1 MKLSLRSK
9 FFLCY
14 LCIAV
19 LAIIFIAV
27 FARKMVYD
35 NQLGILETKLY
46 DEATLLASQYRSD
59 FNSGADALMERSS
72 ELGAVTT
79 LLDCTV
85 WFIDGQGNVVYPQS
99 SSGVCVE
106 DFDPTSADSH
116 HGFVGDFY
124 GCFDESYVSVY
135 APMVNGFS
143 TSGYVIIH
151 CPVSSLD
158 ETVSD
163 TLNTLYLT
171 AAIMFA
177 LSLLLLILVHF
188 SVLRP
193 IRQITTAAKEYAA
206 GNLTYEYK
214 LKSHDELGVLS
225 ETLSYMATALSQ
237 TGEDQ
242 RKFVTN
248 VSHDFRSPLTSIKG
262 YIEAILDGTIP
273 ESMQKK
279 YLGIVRDETDRLNKL
294 TQNLLD
300 MNTISQNGVLLDCTD
315 FDIHHVIKKI
325 LATFEGR
332 CNEKRI
338 SFELTFT
345 AREFFVYADESRIQ
359 QVLYNLIDNAIK
371 FSNPGSIIFIETY
384 EKREKAYIS
393 VKDQGCGIPA
403 DSLKK
408 IWDRFYKT
416 DTSRGKDKKGLGLGL
431 SITRDI
437 IQAHAETIDVISTEG
452 VGTEFIFT
460 LPLGTGPADAE

>member
-1 MKLSLRSK
+1 MKISLRNK
-9 FFLCY
+9 FILCY
-14 LCIAV
+14 VIIAV
-19 LAIIFIAV
+19 AALIFVAVFAENTVYKNQLAII
-27 FARKMVYD
+27 
-35 NQLGILETKLY
+35 ETRLY
-46 DEATLLASQYRSD
+46 DEANLLASEYRTD
-59 FNSGADALMERSS
+59 FNKGSDALSERSN
-72 ELGAVTT
+72 ELNAVATM
-79 LLDCTV
+79 LDCTI
-85 WFIDGQGNVVYPQS
+85 WFMDDEGSIIYPLDSAVQT
-99 SSGVCVE
+99 VE
-106 DFDPTSADSH
+106 GFDPTSADSH

-124 GCFDESYVSVY
+124 GTFSESQVSVY
-135 APMVNGFS
+135 APIVDGFS
-143 TSGYVIIH
+143 TSGYILIH
-151 CPVSSLD
+151 YSISLLD
-158 ETVSD
+158 TSINE

-171 AAIMFA
+171 VAVMFA
-177 LSLLLLILVHF
+177 LSLLLLILLHV
-188 SVLRP
+188 SVLKP
-193 IRQITTAAKEYAA
+193 IRQITNAAKEYAS

-225 ETLSYMATALSQ
+225 ETLSYMAKALSQ

-242 RKFVTN
+242 RKFVAN

-273 ESMQKK
+273 ESMQNK

-300 MNTISQNGVLLDCTD
+300 MTTVSQNGMLLDCTD

-332 CNEKRI
+332 CNDKRI
-338 SFELTFT
+338 TFELTFT
-345 AREFFVYADESRIQ
+345 AREFYVYADESRIQ

-371 FSNPGSIIFIETY
+371 FSGPGSIIFIETY

-460 LPLGTGPADAE
+460 LPLGTKPEE